1 MSREIEKRFKSGYVA
16 IIGQPNVGKSTLLNQ
31 LLDFKVAS
39 VSRKPQ
45 TTRHRITGILSGAGF
60 QVVFLDTPGL
70 LEPKYKLQEA
80 MLKASQRAAQEADLG
95 LFLITA
101 QPQANDRD
109 VEHLMELKRV
119 QSKVILAINKVDL
132 IQKKQLLPLM
142 DFYINVTDLTAVVPI
157 SALKAD
163 GLQQLQQEIIKALP
177 NGLPFYDTD
186 QVMDHPER
194 FLVSEIIREK
204 IFLLYGAEIPYS
216 TTVTIE
222 EFKERTKAKDFI
234 RAAIYVEKRSQKGI
248 LIGKKGEALKKV
260 GAAARQEIEAT
271 LGRQVFLELWIKVK
285 EKWRDDEKTLKDFG
299 YL

>member
-1 MSREIEKRFKSGYVA
+1 MTPKIDNSFKSGYVA

-80 MLKASQRAAQEADLG
+80 MLRASQRAAQEADVG
-95 LFLITA
+95 LFMVTA
-101 QPQANDRD
+101 HPKANEHD
-109 VEHLMELKRV
+109 VEHLMALKQI

-132 IQKKQLLPLM
+132 IQKEQLLPLM

-163 GLQQLQQEIIKALP
+163 GLTELRQEIIKALP
-177 NGLPFYDTD
+177 NGRPFYDAD

-222 EFKERTKAKDFI
+222 EFKERTKAKDYI
-234 RAAIYVEKRSQKGI
+234 RATVYVEKKSQKGI

-260 GAAARQEIEAT
+260 GAAARKEIEAT
-271 LGRQVFLELWIKVK
+271 LDRQVFLELWIKVK
-285 EKWRDDEKTLKDFG
+285 EKWRDDEKMLKEFG